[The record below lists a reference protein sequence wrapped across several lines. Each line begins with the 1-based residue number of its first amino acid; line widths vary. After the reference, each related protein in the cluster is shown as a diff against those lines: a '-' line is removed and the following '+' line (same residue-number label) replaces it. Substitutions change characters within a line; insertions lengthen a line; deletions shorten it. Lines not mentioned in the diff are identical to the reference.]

1 MIALTC
7 KSKETKTTT
16 RTTTCGQTKWDN
28 QNTIETKLTSVFV
41 NKSFA
46 QGQTFFSSD
55 TDAVAAGAA
64 ATVATTV
71 KTVVKTK
78 AAAPAAAPAAT
89 ASASVSEEKI
99 VWTLIIDFHIFCM
112 LILHMGVAAELVKQ

>member
-1 MIALTC
+1 MNC
-7 KSKETKTTT
+7 KLQFIRQAIHTIKNS
-16 RTTTCGQTKWDN
+16 TTCGQKKWEN

-41 NKSFA
+41 NKSFV
-46 QGQTFFSSD
+46 QGQTFFSSH
-55 TDAVAAGAA
+55 TDAVAAGAAAGAA

-89 ASASVSEEKI
+89 ASVSEEKI
-99 VWTLIIDFHIFCM
+99 V
-112 LILHMGVAAELVKQ
+112 